1 MSFTENLYLRKQL
14 QKLQEENQDLKK
26 LVNESGLGTML
37 KIGYK
42 LSSLYPPKISNE
54 NEELAPDPEA
64 TKAIEL
70 GKTMRDATGNGNFQ
84 SPGMTPQERERRREQ
99 RGTNLKMRDAL
110 SKMNPF
116 S

>member
-1 MSFTENLYLRKQL
+1 
-14 QKLQEENQDLKK
+14 
-26 LVNESGLGTML
+26 
-37 KIGYK
+37 
-42 LSSLYPPKISNE
+42 
-54 NEELAPDPEA
+54 
-64 TKAIEL
+64 
-70 GKTMRDATGNGNFQ
+70 MRDATGNGNFQ